1 MATVIRERC
10 SPTERHLG
18 SELMNSPGSE
28 SKPLPN
34 HSVIMVIKVS
44 QDEAGWYREQ
54 VFVPALVL
62 FFAGKEMSM
71 ENVTNIKN
79 EGLSRIEACESLAD
93 LQNLRVLYLG
103 KKRTDP
109 GSDEVNEGSFQ
120 RGTSRFWSEGQ

>member
-28 SKPLPN
+28 SKPFGYHGN
-34 HSVIMVIKVS
+34 QGVS

-62 FFAGKEMSM
+62 FFCRKGNEYGKR
-71 ENVTNIKN
+71 NKH
-79 EGLSRIEACESLAD
+79 
-93 LQNLRVLYLG
+93 Q
-103 KKRTDP
+103 K
-109 GSDEVNEGSFQ
+109 
-120 RGTSRFWSEGQ
+120 